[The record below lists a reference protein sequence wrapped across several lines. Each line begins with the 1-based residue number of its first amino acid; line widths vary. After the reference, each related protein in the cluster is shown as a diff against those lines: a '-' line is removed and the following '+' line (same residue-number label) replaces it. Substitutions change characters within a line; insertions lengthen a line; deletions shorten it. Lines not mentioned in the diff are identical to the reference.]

1 MWTYLPRIT
10 IKNQSLLNFL
20 QKVSNQ
26 FFKNE
31 TVKDHVSTNN
41 KDRHTNKNKRCRH
54 SQKNKCQHTSI
65 KDVNIPQ
72 NKDGNIPSN
81 NNNQSS
87 VHVTVSRNKVSN

>member
-1 MWTYLPRIT
+1 MCQQI
-10 IKNQSLLNFL
+10 IKIGIPT
-20 QKVSNQ
+20 KI
-26 FFKNE
+26 
-31 TVKDHVSTNN
+31 KDVDIPKKINVN
-41 KDRHTNKNKRCRH
+41 IPQN
-54 SQKNKCQHTSI
+54 